1 MKVFLTLWRSL
12 IRSFL
17 RLFRVCLG
25 RGNNRRVASTSN
37 HRPTP
42 KASPAPHP
50 GNEVER
56 LKALDRYNILDTPE
70 EVAFD
75 DLTALASYICGTPIA
90 LVSLVDANRQWF
102 KSKVGLEA
110 TETPRDLAFCGHA
123 ILSPAEPLI
132 VPNALE
138 DERFATNPLVLS
150 DPNIRFY
157 AGVPL
162 VTPDNYPLGTLCV
175 IDRIPRRLTSEQIEA
190 LRALGRQVITQM
202 ELRINLAKLERTVI
216 RHKHAKSA
224 LVSSVATN
232 RALLNAIPDSIFRLN
247 RDGTFVNYKAPK
259 EGNLFQ
265 QTEFIGKKVDEV
277 MPEEVAQPMLHSIGQ
292 AIQSGELQVFE
303 YQLPFQGNTTY
314 WEARFAVTEKN
325 EVMAIV
331 RDITKRKQAEAEL
344 HGALEKEKQ
353 LNELKSRFISMAS
366 HEFRTPLTTI
376 LGSAELLK
384 HYSHKWTEEKKI
396 VHFERIYSNV
406 QHIAQLLDD
415 ILLIG
420 QVEAG
425 KLEFNPEP
433 LDVVQFC
440 SSLVEELQLS
450 ASSEHPIVFTCQFS
464 GSEGCLDEKLLRHIL
479 SNLLINAIKYS
490 PTNSTV
496 NFELICQKDWAIFQ
510 IQDSGIGI
518 PIEDQERLFES
529 FHRAKNVGNIPGTG
543 LGLAIVKRS
552 VDLHGGKITVK
563 SEVGVG
569 TTFTVTIPLI
579 TERQTDDKNSV
590 SEDDKAI
597 RDIIFN

>member
-1 MKVFLTLWRSL
+1 
-12 IRSFL
+12 
-17 RLFRVCLG
+17 
-25 RGNNRRVASTSN
+25 
-37 HRPTP
+37 
-42 KASPAPHP
+42 
-50 GNEVER
+50 
-56 LKALDRYNILDTPE
+56 
-70 EVAFD
+70 
-75 DLTALASYICGTPIA
+75 
-90 LVSLVDANRQWF
+90 
-102 KSKVGLEA
+102 
-110 TETPRDLAFCGHA
+110 
-123 ILSPAEPLI
+123 
-132 VPNALE
+132 
-138 DERFATNPLVLS
+138 
-150 DPNIRFY
+150 
-157 AGVPL
+157 
-162 VTPDNYPLGTLCV
+162 
-175 IDRIPRRLTSEQIEA
+175 
-190 LRALGRQVITQM
+190 
-202 ELRINLAKLERTVI
+202 
-216 RHKHAKSA
+216 
-224 LVSSVATN
+224 
-232 RALLNAIPDSIFRLN
+232 
-247 RDGTFVNYKAPK
+247 
-259 EGNLFQ
+259 
-265 QTEFIGKKVDEV
+265 
-277 MPEEVAQPMLHSIGQ
+277 
-292 AIQSGELQVFE
+292 
-303 YQLPFQGNTTY
+303 
-314 WEARFAVTEKN
+314 
-325 EVMAIV
+325 
-331 RDITKRKQAEAEL
+331 
-344 HGALEKEKQ
+344 
-353 LNELKSRFISMAS
+353 MAS

-384 HYSHKWTEEKKI
+384 HYSHKWTEEKKN

-569 TTFTVTIPLI
+569 TTFTVTIPLN